1 MGSDPGGN
9 QSRFLEGGK
18 PSARGVRAG
27 PFHLANDHAMTLA
40 TASSTAARRGSIA
53 CVGMGITL
61 GSHLTPLSRSHI
73 ETADVVFAAL
83 SDHVVQL
90 WLEKLNPDVRSL
102 QPYYRPGKSRM
113 KTYREWV
120 EVMMAEV
127 RAGKRVCAVFYG
139 HPGIFAWSPHKVV
152 ELARAEGYA
161 ATMEAG
167 ISAEDCLYADL
178 GIDPGRVGCQ
188 HLEASQ
194 LLFFE
199 RSLDTF
205 GHVIL
210 WQLGVVGDR
219 SLGRFRTPDAYRELL
234 TERLLEDYP
243 ADHEVVVYRAPTLP
257 IHGPAIQR
265 LALRDFPGAEF
276 TGQETLV
283 LPPAHAVRPNARM
296 RARLDALDAVYG
308 TGAEPVVTA

>member
-1 MGSDPGGN
+1 MQREN
-9 QSRFLEGGK
+9 E
-18 PSARGVRAG
+18 
-27 PFHLANDHAMTLA
+27 
-40 TASSTAARRGSIA
+40 ARRGSIA
-53 CVGMGITL
+53 CVGMGMTL
-61 GSHLTPLSRSHI
+61 GSHLTPLARSHI

-90 WLEKLNPDVRSL
+90 WLERMNPDVRSL

-120 EVMMAEV
+120 GVMMAEV

-139 HPGIFAWSPHKVV
+139 HPGIFAWSPHKVI
-152 ELARAEGYA
+152 ELARAEGYPA
-161 ATMEAG
+161 HMEPG

-178 GIDPGRVGCQ
+178 GIDPGRAGCQ

-199 RSLDTF
+199 RKLDTL

-243 ADHEVVVYRAPTLP
+243 ADHPVALYRAPTLP
-257 IHGPAIQR
+257 IHAPHIQR
-265 LALRDFPGAEF
+265 VALRDFTKAEY

-283 LPPAHAVRPNARM
+283 LPPAHALTPNAIW
-296 RARLDALDAVYG
+296 RARLDALDAVHG
-308 TGAEPVVTA
+308 TGAEPAVPA

>member
-1 MGSDPGGN
+1 MQERTPKP
-9 QSRFLEGGK
+9 LE
-18 PSARGVRAG
+18 P
-27 PFHLANDHAMTLA
+27 
-40 TASSTAARRGSIA
+40 RRGSIA

-61 GSHLTPLSRSHI
+61 GSHLTPIARSHI

-83 SDHVVQL
+83 SDHVVQM
-90 WLEKLNPDVRSL
+90 WLERLNPDVRSL

-120 EVMMAEV
+120 AVMMDEV
-127 RAGKRVCAVFYG
+127 RLGKRVCAVFYG
-139 HPGIFAWSPHKVV
+139 HPGIFAWSPHKVIEV
-152 ELARAEGYA
+152 ARAEGFEA
-161 ATMEAG
+161 HMEAG

-178 GIDPGRVGCQ
+178 GIDPGRAGCQ

-194 LLFFE
+194 VLFFE
-199 RSLDTF
+199 RHLDTF

-234 TERLLEDYP
+234 TERLCEDYP
-243 ADHEVVVYRAPTLP
+243 ADHEVIVYRAPTLP
-257 IHGPAIQR
+257 VHGPHIQR
-265 LALRDFPGAEF
+265 LALRDFPAAEF

-283 LPPAHAVRPNARM
+283 LPPVRAVVPNARM
-296 RARLDALDAVYG
+296 RARLDALDAVHG
-308 TGAEPVVTA
+308 TGAEASVQA

>member
-1 MGSDPGGN
+1 MN
-9 QSRFLEGGK
+9 ELAL
-18 PSARGVRAG
+18 PS
-27 PFHLANDHAMTLA
+27 FEI
-40 TASSTAARRGSIA
+40 RRGSIA

-61 GSHLTPLSRSHI
+61 GSHLTPLARSHI

-83 SDHVVQL
+83 SDHVAEL
-90 WLEKLNPDVRSL
+90 WLQRLNAEVRTL

-120 EVMMAEV
+120 EVMMTEV

-152 ELARAEGYA
+152 ELAREEGYPA
-161 ATMEAG
+161 CMEAG

-178 GIDPGRVGCQ
+178 GIDPGRFGCQ

-194 LLFFE
+194 PLFFE
-199 RSLDTF
+199 RHLDTTS
-205 GHVIL
+205 HVIL

-234 TERLLEDYP
+234 TERLMQDYP
-243 ADHEVVVYRAPTLP
+243 ADHPVIVYRAPTLP
-257 IHGPAIQR
+257 IQRPHIQR
-265 LALRDFPGAEF
+265 MALRDFPTAEF
-276 TGQETLV
+276 TGHETLV
-283 LPPAHAVRPNARM
+283 LPPAQALKPNALM
-296 RARLDALDAVYG
+296 RARLDALDEVHGSGTEPAV
-308 TGAEPVVTA
+308 TT

>member
-1 MGSDPGGN
+1 MNTSAPI
-9 QSRFLEGGK
+9 STEG
-18 PSARGVRAG
+18 
-27 PFHLANDHAMTLA
+27 
-40 TASSTAARRGSIA
+40 RRGSIA

-83 SDHVVQL
+83 SDHVVEL
-90 WLEKLNPDVRSL
+90 WLRRLNPEVRSL

-120 EVMMAEV
+120 EVMITEV

-139 HPGIFAWSPHKVV
+139 HPGIFAWSPHKVI
-152 ELARAEGYA
+152 ELARAEGYQA
-161 ATMEAG
+161 HMEAG

-199 RSLDTF
+199 RNLDTT

-234 TERLLEDYP
+234 TERLLQDYP
-243 ADHEVVVYRAPTLP
+243 ADHPAIVYRAPTLP
-257 IHGPAIQR
+257 IEGPHIQR
-265 LALRDFPGAEF
+265 TVLRDFPAAQF
-276 TGQETLV
+276 TGQETLA
-283 LPPAHAVRPNARM
+283 LPPAHALKPNTIM
-296 RARLDALDAVYG
+296 RARLDALDAIHG
-308 TGAEPVVTA
+308 TGAEPEVLA

>member
-1 MGSDPGGN
+1 MTISD
-9 QSRFLEGGK
+9 SL
-18 PSARGVRAG
+18 
-27 PFHLANDHAMTLA
+27 
-40 TASSTAARRGSIA
+40 STQARRGSIA

-61 GSHLTPLSRSHI
+61 GSHLTPLSRNHI

-90 WLEKLNPDVRSL
+90 WLERLNPDVRSL

-113 KTYREWV
+113 RTYREWV
-120 EVMMAEV
+120 DVMMTEV
-127 RAGKRVCAVFYG
+127 RAGKDVCAVFYG
-139 HPGIFAWSPHKVV
+139 HPGIFAWSPHKVIEV
-152 ELARAEGYA
+152 ARAEGYRA
-161 ATMEAG
+161 HMEAG

-199 RSLDTF
+199 RNLDTT
-205 GHVIL
+205 GNVIL

-234 TERLLEDYP
+234 VERLLQDYP
-243 ADHEVVVYRAPTLP
+243 ADHEVIVYRAPTLP
-257 IHGPAIQR
+257 VAGPHVQR
-265 LALRDFPGAEF
+265 MALRDFPAAEF

-283 LPPAHAVRPNARM
+283 LPPAHALRPNAYM
-296 RARLDALDAVYG
+296 RARLDALDAIHGSGV
-308 TGAEPVVTA
+308 EPALTA

>member
-1 MGSDPGGN
+1 
-9 QSRFLEGGK
+9 
-18 PSARGVRAG
+18 
-27 PFHLANDHAMTLA
+27 MTP
-40 TASSTAARRGSIA
+40 TTPVSTDIRRGSIA

-61 GSHLTPLSRSHI
+61 GSHLTPLARNHI

-90 WLEKLNPDVRSL
+90 RLERLNPDVRSL

-120 EVMMAEV
+120 EVMIAEV
-127 RAGKRVCAVFYG
+127 RSGKRVCAVFYG
-139 HPGIFAWSPHKVV
+139 HPGIFAWSPHKVIEV
-152 ELARAEGYA
+152 ARAEGYQA
-161 ATMEAG
+161 HMEPG
-167 ISAEDCLYADL
+167 VSAEDCLYADL

-199 RSLDTF
+199 RNLDTTSN
-205 GHVIL
+205 VIL

-234 TERLLEDYP
+234 VERLYQDYP
-243 ADHEVVVYRAPTLP
+243 ADHEVIVYRAPTLP
-257 IHGPAIQR
+257 VEGPHIQR
-265 LALRDFPGAEF
+265 MALRDFPAAEF

-283 LPPAHAVRPNARM
+283 LPPAHALKPNAIM

-308 TGAEPVVTA
+308 SGAEAAVPA